1 MDGEGDETDEP
12 KTPGERKLWWDD
24 VDASVEMLFWMSS
37 ESFELSSWRRLLS
50 DGGCS
55 WLFVVVGDDWADEGN
70 DDDNGT
76 AAVSFIELRLGPS
89 SSAVVVD
96 DEDGSSVNTVVVVV
110 ALLFIWMFGS
120 SVLLVLFTVSSSTD
134 SKMPLSSIIFISF
147 YANKIEYLRLFQF

>member
-12 KTPGERKLWWDD
+12 KTPGDRKLWWDD

-50 DGGCS
+50 DGCS
-55 WLFVVVGDDWADEGN
+55 WLVVVVGDDWADEGN
-70 DDDNGT
+70 DDDNIGT
-76 AAVSFIELRLGPS
+76 AAVSFIEFILGPS

-96 DEDGSSVNTVVVVV
+96 DEDGSSVNTVDVVVV
-110 ALLFIWMFGS
+110 VDPLFIWMFGS

-134 SKMPLSSIIFISF
+134 SKTPLSSIIFISF
-147 YANKIEYLRLFQF
+147 YVRIE